1 MWPGPA
7 GRGPEIGALPVVHRV
22 VGARHIDG
30 NIFPVFFCFQG
41 RHSAAF
47 FVIAQENDEM
57 ATKKKAS
64 NVKRAHNSKKASK
77 SKRPAKKTKA
87 ADDKL
92 TMSEQLK
99 EARKKY
105 TASKSANGS
114 TSAHNGDDVATLLAG
129 SAPDVVCATAEKLAK
144 MKTGELAKKYGH
156 LNPGQVRMC
165 AGNRIRAMVKKEAV
179 TVDEV
184 AKVLAAL

>member
-1 MWPGPA
+1 
-7 GRGPEIGALPVVHRV
+7 
-22 VGARHIDG
+22 
-30 NIFPVFFCFQG
+30 
-41 RHSAAF
+41 
-47 FVIAQENDEM
+47 M
-57 ATKKKAS
+57 ATKKKVS
-64 NVKRAHNSKKASK
+64 NVKRARKPKQTSKP
-77 SKRPAKKTKA
+77 KRAAKTKEA
-87 ADDKL
+87 ATDKP
-92 TMSEQLK
+92 TMTEQLK

-129 SAPDVVCATAEKLAK
+129 SSPEVVCATAEKLAK
-144 MKTGELAKKYGH
+144 MNKGELAKKYGH